1 MQEFLITAVDI
12 GTHKISTSMGYS
24 KKGED
29 VEILGSSCVN
39 VRGVENGVI
48 VNEDKCRIYFEEAL
62 SKLEEKTGKK
72 INDIYM
78 GLPVNNI
85 IHYEIPAQIV
95 VEDIVKVKDV
105 KKILDEVKAKV
116 EPKEGY
122 EIIDIII
129 NYYKIDGKSSINTV
143 VSKKG
148 VVLELNLS
156 VIQVKSEVLNTYRK
170 LIKGTKYSIKGFII
184 NQIALRKIFFSEKM
198 LKEDLA
204 LVQIGNNST
213 EISIIEKKGLKEL
226 ISIPLGGKNITN
238 DLSIC
243 LALPLFEAESIKEE
257 FSLSYKSAMRD
268 KGAKEVLIKGKN
280 VDKELFYNVCE
291 ARIEEILNY
300 VKNELKKARNYKDI
314 CSIILCGDA
323 ITNFEGVN
331 EVIHQKFR
339 DKKIML
345 ATKNDFGMQNISNIT
360 SLAIV
365 KEVHDRLELIYEENL
380 NFTRQF
386 NVKETEEESYRK
398 EKEKEERKK
407 AESENKSII
416 GKLKSFLGDMF

>member
-12 GTHKISTSMGYS
+12 GTHKISASMGLS
-24 KKGED
+24 RKGED
-29 VEILGSSCVN
+29 VEVLGSSCVN

-72 INDIYM
+72 INEIYF
-78 GLPVNNI
+78 GLPVSDI
-85 IHYEIPAQIV
+85 KHYEIPAQIV
-95 VEDIVKVKDV
+95 IEDIVKVKDI
-105 KKILDEVKAKV
+105 KKILDEVKAKID
-116 EPKEGY
+116 PQEGY
-122 EIIDIII
+122 EIADIII
-129 NYYKIDGKSSINTV
+129 NYYKLDGKSSVNTV

-156 VIQVKSEVLNTYRK
+156 VIQVKSEILNTYRK
-170 LIKGTKYSIKGFII
+170 LIRGTKYSIKGFLI

-204 LVQIGNNST
+204 LVQIGNSFT
-213 EISIIEKKGLKEL
+213 EISVIEKKGLKEL

-243 LALPLFEAESIKEE
+243 LALPLFEAENIKEE
-257 FSLSYKSAMRD
+257 FSSNYKSAMKD
-268 KGAKEVLIKGKN
+268 KGSKEVVIKGKN

-300 VKNELKKARNYKDI
+300 VKNELKKARNYNDI

-323 ITNFEGVN
+323 ITNFQGVN
-331 EVIHQKFR
+331 EVVHQKFK

-386 NVKETEEESYRK
+386 NVKETEEESYK
-398 EKEKEERKK
+398 KEKEERQKR
-407 AESENKSII
+407 ESENKSII
-416 GKLKSFLGDMF
+416 GRLKSFLGDMF